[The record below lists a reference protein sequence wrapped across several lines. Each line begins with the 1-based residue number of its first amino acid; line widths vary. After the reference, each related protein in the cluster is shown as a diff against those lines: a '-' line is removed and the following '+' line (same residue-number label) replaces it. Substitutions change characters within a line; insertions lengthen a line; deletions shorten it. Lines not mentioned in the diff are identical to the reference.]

1 MELISEAIQN
11 AEIAILK
18 ELEGL
23 KPYQVKYAER
33 EIARC
38 LLRGNLLGRPTEQS
52 NALAVHLSDQIWDI
66 TLAMLQYRH
75 ANETVASDFLTLLF
89 DHASHLM
96 EDLRDG

>member
-11 AEIAILK
+11 AEIAISK
-18 ELEGL
+18 ELDGL

-75 ANETVASDFLTLLF
+75 ADETVASDFLELLF

>member
-11 AEIAILK
+11 AEIAISK
-18 ELEGL
+18 ELDGL

-66 TLAMLQYRH
+66 ALAMLQYRH
-75 ANETVASDFLTLLF
+75 AGETVASDFLALLF
-89 DHASHLM
+89 DNASHLM